1 MYLRVAGGEYR
12 GRKLRTVAG
21 IGTRPLLSKV
31 REAVFNILGPEI
43 QGAQVWDLFAGTGAS
58 GIEALSRG
66 ARRVIFVEKGG
77 SALRVLQQNLG
88 ELGLD
93 HAAPGE
99 ARRALVLRGN
109 AWDPKIVDPL
119 TGEPF
124 PDERNPETPPNFV
137 FFDPP
142 YADVRE
148 DPTSCVERVGA
159 LLDRLA
165 PGGRMVFHFPEG
177 VLDEDDLAH
186 LGVVDLRV
194 WGSSAVAFIE
204 GVGAEDDGEARLP
217 GADPVLGEDPE
228 EDFDGDFDGDS
239 DEDPGAGR

>member
-1 MYLRVAGGEYR
+1 MYLRVAGGEFR
-12 GRKLRTVAG
+12 GRKLRTVPG
-21 IGTRPLLSKV
+21 VGTRPLLGKV

-66 ARRVIFVEKGG
+66 AARVIFVEKAN
-77 SALRVLQQNLG
+77 SALRVLRANLD

-93 HAAPGE
+93 LVAPGE
-99 ARRALVLRGN
+99 KQRAIVLRGN
-109 AWDPKIVDPL
+109 AWEPQIIDPV

-124 PDERNPETPPNFV
+124 EGEPEPEMPPSFV

-142 YADVRE
+142 YAAVRE
-148 DPTSCVERVGA
+148 DPTSTVDRLGK

-165 PGGRMVFHFPEG
+165 PAGRLVFHFPEG

-186 LGVVDLRV
+186 LGVVDMRV

-204 GVGAEDDGEARLP
+204 GVGAEQSDDARLP
-217 GADPVLGEDPE
+217 EAE
-228 EDFDGDFDGDS
+228 
-239 DEDPGAGR
+239 

>member
-1 MYLRVAGGEYR
+1 MYLRVAGGEFR
-12 GRKLRTVAG
+12 GRKLRTVPG
-21 IGTRPLLSKV
+21 VGTRPLLGKV

-66 ARRVIFVEKGG
+66 AARVIFVEKAN
-77 SALRVLQQNLG
+77 SALRILQQNLA

-93 HAAPGE
+93 VAAPGE
-99 ARRALVLRGN
+99 VERAVVLRGN
-109 AWDPKIVDPL
+109 AWDPKIVDPA

-124 PDERNPETPPNFV
+124 EGEPEPETPPNFV

-148 DPTSCVERVGA
+148 DPTSSVDRVGV

-165 PGGRMVFHFPEG
+165 PAGRLVFHFPEG

-186 LGVVDLRV
+186 LGVVDMRV

-204 GVGAEDDGEARLP
+204 GVGAETSHDARLP
-217 GADPVLGEDPE
+217 EAGGAVADSASDRA
-228 EDFDGDFDGDS
+228 S
-239 DEDPGAGR
+239 DEEE